1 MKLIFEYEEEKI
13 TGHVPDADDFDNGSG
28 SGNGSDDHYDNDS
41 GERSAEEDRV
51 DKDDRT
57 VGKIQG
63 DPERARAGEVKKEE
77 GEGQEDDTL
86 TGLPRYMLRKDLP
99 LPNVSEINVVRHYT
113 NLSRMNFG
121 VDIGFYPLGSCTM
134 KYNPKVNED
143 IAKLDGFRELHPLS
157 HESCIQGALQLI
169 WELEQDL
176 KKLTGMDRFSLQPAA
191 GAQGELL
198 GVMIAKAF
206 YKQKDEKRTK
216 IIIPDSAHGTNPATA
231 AMCKF
236 EIVTVPSDS
245 RGNMDIYKF
254 KESLDQDVAL
264 IMLTNPNTL
273 GLFEEKILEISDLA
287 HRNGTLMY
295 CDGANMNALLGI
307 TRPSDQGFDM
317 IHLNL
322 HKSFSTPHGGGGP
335 GAGAVGVKSFLAD
348 YLPLPRIIR
357 ASKRQDGSN
366 EFALDYS
373 NQNSVGT
380 LRYCYGNFGM
390 LVRAYSYIRSWGSN
404 IRKISEHAILNAN
417 YLLSL
422 LREDYELPYDR
433 RCAHE
438 FVLSSKKFGEKS
450 ALNIAKRLMDYG
462 FHPPTIYFP
471 LIVREALLI
480 EPTETESK
488 DTLDRFALAL
498 RKIASEIKEDSNIVK
513 GAPYTTSVGRL
524 DEVAAA
530 RKPNL
535 RWIPKSRSDDL

>member
-1 MKLIFEYEEEKI
+1 VKMIFEYEEQS
-13 TGHVPDADDFDNGSG
+13 TGHVLYDIDDKEKK
-28 SGNGSDDHYDNDS
+28 
-41 GERSAEEDRV
+41 GED
-51 DKDDRT
+51 
-57 VGKIQG
+57 I
-63 DPERARAGEVKKEE
+63 
-77 GEGQEDDTL
+77 L
-86 TGLPRYMLRKDLP
+86 TGLPKDLIRKELP
-99 LPNVSEINVVRHYT
+99 LPNVSEVSVVRHYT
-113 NLSRMNFG
+113 NISRMNFG
-121 VDIGFYPLGSCTM
+121 VDLGFYPLGSCTM
-134 KYNPKVNED
+134 KYNPKINED
-143 IAKLDGFRELHPLS
+143 IARLDGFEDLHPLS
-157 HESCIQGALQLI
+157 PESCIQGSLQLM
-169 WELEQDL
+169 WEFEQDL
-176 KKLTGMDRFSLQPAA
+176 KKITGMDAFSLQPAA

-198 GVMIAKAF
+198 GIMITKA
-206 YKQKDEKRTK
+206 YNKQKNEKRTK

-236 EIVTVPSDS
+236 ETITIPSDS

-254 KESLDQDVAL
+254 KESLEHDVAL
-264 IMLTNPNTL
+264 VMLTNPNTL

-287 HRNGTLMY
+287 HSNGSLMY

-335 GAGAVGVKSFLAD
+335 GAGTVGVKSFLED
-348 YLPLPRIIR
+348 YLPLPRVI
-357 ASKRQDGSN
+357 KQDN
-366 EFALDYS
+366 KFTLDYTKRK
-373 NQNSVGT
+373 SVGMV
-380 LRYCYGNFGM
+380 RYSYGNFGM
-390 LVRAYSYIRSWGSN
+390 LVRAYCYIKSWGTN
-404 IRKISEHAILNAN
+404 IRRVSEQAILNAN

-422 LREDYELPYDR
+422 LNGDYELPYNR

-471 LIVREALLI
+471 LIVQEALMI

-488 DTLDRFALAL
+488 ETLDRFALAL
-498 RKIASEIKEDSNIVK
+498 RSIAREIKENPNIVK
-513 GAPYTTSVGRL
+513 GSPYTKSIGRL

-535 RWIPKSRSDDL
+535 RWTTYSRSDEKKDSGGGEEEEGLSIEKSMSSNR